1 MTIKSQRTLGLMGL
15 FVAFLAQ
22 LIQAQTVTTF
32 EGMDASQLAQPEYA
46 VDANGAVGTKQ
57 FMEYTNVY
65 FQAYDKVTF
74 APVWATPR
82 PVPTL
87 WQNNG
92 MQDCNSI
99 SGDGMIIFDRL
110 AQRWVLA
117 AHTSVANNYN
127 YCVAISSTDD
137 LTSNT
142 LTWYTYVFPL
152 NSVLGTNAEGNVYFP
167 DWPKIATWPDAYY
180 VAIDLNDVNNLYR
193 EVGVLVC
200 ALDRADML
208 VHGTALTPICFSKQ
222 NSVTTDVYLAHSLIP
237 ADVEGTIAPPAG
249 RDEFF
254 TSIENPV
261 LDKKTTTSTTLNL
274 WDFHVDWITP
284 SNSTFTQSSVV
295 VPTYRPGCYTAQVPA
310 HTSCVPEPST
320 GATGI
325 YIDSV
330 GDRFMPR
337 VSYRNF
343 GTYESFLVSHDIWV
357 GTGSSKQTG
366 IRWYELR
373 DNGSGAPS
381 LYQSGNI
388 SPDQSLYRFLPS
400 IDEDA
405 NGNAAVGYN
414 VSSASTDP
422 GINAS
427 YFSLTNPTAPTEL
440 TLYVGPGD
448 EENTFHMGSYS
459 SMTVDPENGCT
470 FWYVAQYFP
479 TNQTG
484 SAKTWGSRI
493 ANFAIPSC
501 GKPTLSPGA
510 LTFTGEPVGTP
521 APSQVLTLINSQ
533 NVALNITNITFG
545 GANSADFGQTNNC
558 GSSVPAGQTCAI
570 TVTFTPGGVGTRTAS
585 LSVNDDASNTPQTA
599 TLTGTGLQ
607 PVTLSASSVNFGNVL
622 IGSKT
627 TAAPVTLNNNQG
639 VPLTNINI
647 SISGS
652 TAYSQVNTCG
662 SSIPAN
668 GQCTITVSID
678 PTTTGVINGTVN
690 ITDSASNSPQ
700 SISLT
705 ATALKAVALNPP
717 SVGFGNQTVNTTSP
731 PKNIIVTNHEN
742 VTVNFTSIAIT
753 GAQAKDFAQSNNCTS
768 LPAGQTCTVTV
779 TFTPSATGKRTATLV
794 LTDSATNSPQSA
806 PLSGTGTS
814 GTVPIAFKQVA
825 AATPGSAT
833 TVSVTFPN
841 TQTAGNLNVVV
852 VGWNDTTATV
862 QGVTDSAKNSYI
874 LAIGPTSGTGLRQ
887 SVYYASNIAGG
898 ANTVTVTFSRAA
910 VAPDIR
916 ILEYQGV
923 KQVDVTAGAIGNSAA
938 ASSGS
943 ATTTSANELIFGAN
957 TVATGNAS
965 AGSGFTA
972 RIITTPDS
980 DLAEDKVVT
989 STGSNSATATL
1000 TSAGAWVMQMVT
1012 FKQ

>member
-1 MTIKSQRTLGLMGL
+1 MTITNQRTLVFMALL
-15 FVAFLAQ
+15 LAS
-22 LIQAQTVTTF
+22 LAHWVQAQTVTTF
-32 EGMDASQLAQPEYA
+32 EGIDASQLSQPAYG
-46 VDANGAVGTKQ
+46 VNANGAVGTKQ
-57 FMEYTNVY
+57 FMQYVNVY

-74 APVWATPR
+74 APVWPS
-82 PVPTL
+82 PQPLQTL
-87 WQNNG
+87 WENNG
-92 MQDCNSI
+92 IQDCNSI
-99 SGDGMIIFDRL
+99 SSDGMIIFDRL
-110 AQRWVLA
+110 AQRWVVG
-117 AHTSVANNYN
+117 AHTSSTNNYN

-137 LTSNT
+137 LTSGS

-152 NSVLGTNAEGNVYFP
+152 NSVLGTNSQGDIYFP
-167 DWPKIATWPDAYY
+167 DWPKIGTWQDAYY
-180 VAIDLNDVNNLYR
+180 VAIDLNDVDHLYR

-208 VHGTALTPICFSKQ
+208 VNGTALSPICFS
-222 NSVTTDVYLAHSLIP
+222 NPNPVTGNVYLAHSLIP
-237 ADVEGTIAPPAG
+237 ADVEGTIPSPAG
-249 RDEFF
+249 RDEFL

-261 LDKKTTTSTTLNL
+261 IDGKTTTSSTLNV
-274 WDFHVDWITP
+274 WDFHVDWATP
-284 SNSTFTQSSVV
+284 SNSTLTQSSVT
-295 VPTYRPGCYTAQVPA
+295 VPTYRPGCYTAQIPG
-310 HTSCVPEPST
+310 HTTCVPEPST
-320 GATGI
+320 SSTGN

-337 VSYRNF
+337 MSYRNF
-343 GTYESFLVSHDIWV
+343 GTYESFLVSHAIWV
-357 GTGSSKQTG
+357 GTGASKQTG

-373 DNGSGAPS
+373 DNGSGAPA
-381 LYQSGNI
+381 LYQNGNI

-405 NGNAAVGYN
+405 NGNAAAGYN
-414 VSSASTDP
+414 ISSASTNP

-427 YFSLTNPTAPTEL
+427 YFSLTNPTGPTEL

-448 EENTFHMGSYS
+448 EENTWHMGSYS
-459 SMTVDPENGCT
+459 SMTVDPEDGCT

-479 TNQTG
+479 TNQVGTE
-484 SAKTWGSRI
+484 KTWGSRI

-501 GKPTLSPGA
+501 GKPAFSPGA

-570 TVTFTPGGVGTRTAS
+570 TVTFMPGGVGTRTAS

-599 TLTGTGLQ
+599 TLTGSGLQ
-607 PVTLSASSVNFGNVL
+607 PVTLSASSINFGNVL

-627 TAAPVTLNNNQG
+627 TAAPVTLSNNQS
-639 VPLTNINI
+639 VTLTNINI

-668 GQCTITVSID
+668 SQCTITVSIT
-678 PTTTGVINGTVN
+678 PTTSGVLTGSVN

-705 ATALKAVALNPP
+705 ATALKPVSLNPP
-717 SVGFGNQTVNTTSP
+717 SIGFGNQTVNTTSA
-731 PKNIIVTNHEN
+731 PKNITVTNHEK
-742 VTVNFTSIAIT
+742 VTVNFTSVTIT
-753 GAQAKDFAQSNNCTS
+753 GAQATDFAQNNNCTS
-768 LPAGQTCTVTV
+768 VSAGKTCTVSV
-779 TFTPSATGKRTATLV
+779 TFTPSATGKRSATLV
-794 LTDSATNSPQSA
+794 LTDSASNSPQRA

-814 GTVPIAFKQVA
+814 GAASIKFKQVA
-825 AATPGSAT
+825 AATPQGSTT
-833 TVSVTFPN
+833 TVTVTFPN
-841 TQTAGNLNVVV
+841 TQTAGDLNVVV
-852 VGWNDTTATV
+852 AGWNDTTATV
-862 QGVTDSAKNSYI
+862 QAVTDSAMNGYT
-874 LAIGPTSGTGLRQ
+874 LAIGPTGGTGLRQ

-898 ANTVTVTFSRAA
+898 ANTVMVTFAQPA
-910 VAPDIR
+910 VSPDIR

-923 KQVDVTAGAIGNSAA
+923 KQKDVTAGASGSSAS

-943 ATTTSANELIFGAN
+943 ATTTSAYELIFGAN

-965 AGSGFTA
+965 AGSGFTS
-972 RIITTPDS
+972 RIITSPDG
-980 DLAEDKVVT
+980 DLAEDKVVAT
-989 STGSNSATATL
+989 AGSNSATATL
-1000 TSAGAWVMQMVT
+1000 TSSGNWVMQMVT
-1012 FKQ
+1012 FK